1 MGKLRLQREVH
12 GQGCTTRTGRT
23 KERIPCSSETL
34 GQDQRGETERDIT
47 ERWELVLLGIA
58 SRIGPA
64 DIPPPQAQAS
74 LRDQVGT
81 IFLIGLNLLIFEN
94 TAQEL

>member
-1 MGKLRLQREVH
+1 MGKLRLQGE
-12 GQGCTTRTGRT
+12 GAWSRTGMT
-23 KERIPCSSETL
+23 KERLPCSSETL

-58 SRIGPA
+58 SLRGPA
-64 DIPPPQAQAS
+64 DIPPPQAQSS

-81 IFLIGLNLLIFEN
+81 IFLIGLSLLIFEN
-94 TAQEL
+94 TAQELQ